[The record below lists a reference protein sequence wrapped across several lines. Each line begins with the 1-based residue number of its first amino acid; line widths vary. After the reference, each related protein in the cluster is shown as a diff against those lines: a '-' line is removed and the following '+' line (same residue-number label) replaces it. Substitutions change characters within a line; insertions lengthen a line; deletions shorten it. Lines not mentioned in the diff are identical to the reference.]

1 MLTFVCYRYI
11 DLDEY
16 LYDTMSE
23 ACKISMA
30 LRSAENKATPTF
42 YIFEL
47 LNFRR
52 RVIDHQMVDLKS
64 FIKYSTL
71 STFGGFRRFIRTPK
85 FPFLFQVMS
94 EYALLREDLDN
105 LLEMSQ
111 WPDRPDP
118 MKSIE
123 SKVKASFTRTYNKE
137 VVLPYATNLG
147 SVAKRYEQS
156 VLQDKHEQI
165 FPYIVGCR
173 GASQLGGSLLG
184 ILPRV

>member
-1 MLTFVCYRYI
+1 
-11 DLDEY
+11 
-16 LYDTMSE
+16 
-23 ACKISMA
+23 
-30 LRSAENKATPTF
+30 
-42 YIFEL
+42 
-47 LNFRR
+47 
-52 RVIDHQMVDLKS
+52 
-64 FIKYSTL
+64 
-71 STFGGFRRFIRTPK
+71 
-85 FPFLFQVMS
+85 MS

-156 VLQDKHEQI
+156 VLQGKHEQI
-165 FPYIVGCR
+165 FPFNFSWRSDTY
-173 GASQLGGSLLG
+173 L
-184 ILPRV
+184 